1 MSKAKIYE
9 VVDDLPTGSVTV
21 HMLRA
26 LDFVIPGQWQN
37 VVGFEETIKV
47 VTGETD
53 QEMVQKIG
61 ERAIHLFND
70 RSQGYQRALWLYQT
84 IDSADNALAAA
95 VLADKVGEKIGF
107 LSFLSK
113 VTPKADTAQA
123 LDLSLKLVGEI
134 VTFCQ
139 ISGIPGDSVGDF
151 VRALSDYSGEELMR
165 MTAMICVDG
174 LIPLGPD
181 FIDRV
186 ITVLEQLD
194 AERLEQNKIYQR
206 INSLIPGD
214 GASEQLG
221 FIRKSI
227 DSVQGWMRSFVEERD
242 LSVDQIVG
250 KIKQYVE
257 VTDDKLDYLGAF
269 LDMTTNYYEHTG
281 TQTLA
286 RRLIQRAVSEI

>member
-9 VVDDLPTGSVTV
+9 VVDDLPTGGITV

-26 LDFVIPGQWQN
+26 LDFAIPGQWQN

-53 QEMVQKIG
+53 QEMIQKVG

-107 LSFLSK
+107 LSFLTK

-181 FIDRV
+181 FVDRV
-186 ITVLEQLD
+186 LSVLESLD
-194 AERLEQNKIYQR
+194 AERLEQNGIYKR

-214 GASEQLG
+214 SASEQLG
-221 FIRKSI
+221 FIRTSV
-227 DSVQGWMRSFVEERD
+227 DSVQGWIRSFVEERN
-242 LSVDQIVG
+242 LNVDQVVG
-250 KIKQYVE
+250 QLKKYVE
-257 VTDDKLDYLGAF
+257 ITDDKLDYLGAF

-281 TQTLA
+281 IQTLA